1 MQAHLFGVWGWGRA
15 AQPPQEPLLP
25 IPQRWEV
32 ARADPPHS
40 GDGHFPDTAWPILN
54 KNAIMNIVLL
64 RVKHSSAPNIHC
76 IKTLTNPLGSHLWPH
91 FTQKKREDLRPTAC
105 LDLNT
110 NLRQPSSL
118 VPPQSTAQ

>member
-1 MQAHLFGVWGWGRA
+1 MQANLCGVWCWGRA

-25 IPQRWEV
+25 IPHLWEV

-40 GDGHFPDTAWPILN
+40 RDGHFPDTAWPILN

-91 FTQKKREDLRPTAC
+91 FTQKREDLRPTAC
-105 LDLNT
+105 LDLNP
-110 NLRQPSSL
+110 NL
-118 VPPQSTAQ
+118 